1 MPSVGVS
8 SERLHEVALWP
19 VTEPAAAAQLARFAF
34 TNAVADSAPSSL
46 NAQIH
51 CESVRPSRLY
61 YILEF
66 SWREKSSKGALNGTS
81 QKFESQSLFFYFSF
95 GVSLVHFL
103 SKRLPLCSSRL
114 HMSLRGRAFPSYRQL
129 KACFPQKS
137 TRKKLVSSNVNE
149 ICSGASRSTGDI

>member
-34 TNAVADSAPSSL
+34 TNAASDSAPSSL

-51 CESVRPSRLY
+51 CESVRPSSLY
-61 YILEF
+61 CILEF
-66 SWREKSSKGALNGTS
+66 RGERRAQKVPSTEPLRSSKIKAFSSINSVSVFRWFILSANVAAL
-81 QKFESQSLFFYFSF
+81 
-95 GVSLVHFL
+95 FL
-103 SKRLPLCSSRL
+103 SATLEPI
-114 HMSLRGRAFPSYRQL
+114 RGRAFRSYRQL

-137 TRKKLVSSNVNE
+137 TRKN
-149 ICSGASRSTGDI
+149 